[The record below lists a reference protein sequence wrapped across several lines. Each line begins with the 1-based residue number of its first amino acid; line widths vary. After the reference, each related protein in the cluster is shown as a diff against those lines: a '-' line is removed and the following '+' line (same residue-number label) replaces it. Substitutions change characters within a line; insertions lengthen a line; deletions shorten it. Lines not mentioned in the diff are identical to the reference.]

1 MPRHTHTVKRGEN
14 RAVAEEEITELE
26 LQMVTYEEKALEN
39 NEYTGFKFPQI
50 LHFPVPNKVVEME
63 AIDENPFS
71 SKKSAF
77 FMKRR
82 IGRPEP
88 EDEEEERQDESSDDS
103 ESGTEEEKRDQQD
116 WHFWECFYFAFRQ
129 LLFSRTWILLL
140 QFAAANYFGDRLR
153 TDGFNLADRI
163 IEPGKSVLG
172 DLVVRRALLGLR
184 RWDAQQFLF
193 VADNH
198 YIFEHSLAFFP
209 GYPEV
214 INIFRIGIHE
224 YMKGSLGWSFPPWV
238 ITGIL
243 SVAVNLFFFHAAGLA
258 LFMAVTMMTRNVKQA
273 LLAVSIFAYNPA
285 SIFFTS
291 AYSESVG
298 VVYFKPLTI
307 LFQLFFA
314 LTITGFNFMLYAV
327 RATSY
332 SQRVIG
338 TLSGTVIFGLSAV
351 VRSNGL
357 LNVIF
362 VVWYWAAILLW
373 EPEKPVPDCHLMIES
388 LAGSKNDRYRREGQA
403 RLRAFERKRKQTRKV
418 FRWTDPRFSRCSLV
432 FITLVFIV
440 IVSIASFGPYVF
452 MSNSAAEEFCE
463 ATPRQKE
470 LVATVKKQIRM
481 SPKII
486 TIADAWEKAAWC
498 RKPKLFGIVRQYYG
512 EIQAK
517 YWNVGLFGYWRI
529 KKIPCFLMM
538 LPAAILTVLA
548 IISAW
553 VHVFE
558 TKRWNN
564 IWVLLIRS
572 DHLLHLAPQAIIM
585 LCTAV
590 FVINAEVFTR
600 LIFSSSPLLYIFIA
614 QYIDK
619 LTQGNTMGNRLWH
632 YTSSP
637 GILPFFVFRR
647 VWEEGWKGKALYI
660 YILGYFIF
668 GTMAHAAWLPFT

>member
-1 MPRHTHTVKRGEN
+1 MEGN
-14 RAVAEEEITELE
+14 RAEEKITELE
-26 LQMVTYEEKALEN
+26 DQMVTYEEKVLEN
-39 NEYTGFKFPQI
+39 DEYTGFKFPQI
-50 LHFPVPNKVVEME
+50 LHFPVPNEVLEME
-63 AIDENPFS
+63 AIDENAFS

-116 WHFWECFYFAFRQ
+116 WHSWECFYFAFRQ
-129 LLFSRTWILLL
+129 LLFSRIWILLL

-153 TDGFNLADRI
+153 TDGFNLADRN

-193 VADNH
+193 VADNG
-198 YIFEHSLAFFP
+198 YISEHSLAFFP
-209 GYPEV
+209 GYPGV
-214 INIFRIGIHE
+214 INISGIGIHE

-243 SVAVNLFFFHAAGLA
+243 SVAVNLFSFHAAGLA
-258 LFMAVTMMTRNVKQA
+258 LFRAVSMMTRNVKQA

-291 AYSESVG
+291 AYSES
-298 VVYFKPLTI
+298 
-307 LFQLFFA
+307 LFFA
-314 LTITGFNFMLYAV
+314 LTLFGFNVMLYAV

-351 VRSNGL
+351 VRSNGF

-373 EPEKPVPDCHLMIES
+373 EPEK
-388 LAGSKNDRYRREGQA
+388 
-403 RLRAFERKRKQTRKV
+403 AFERKRKQSRKV

-440 IVSIASFGPYVF
+440 IVSITFFGPYVY

-463 ATPRQKE
+463 ATPRQDE
-470 LVATVKKQIRM
+470 LVAT
-481 SPKII
+481 
-486 TIADAWEKAAWC
+486 EKAAWC
-498 RKPKLFGIVRQYYG
+498 RS
-512 EIQAK
+512 K

-529 KKIPCFLMM
+529 EKIPCFLMM

-548 IISAW
+548 IKSAW

-572 DHLLHLAPQAIIM
+572 DHLLHLAPQAIM

-600 LIFSSSPLLYIFIA
+600 LMFSSSPLLYIFIA

-668 GTMAHAAWLPFT
+668 GTMTHAAWLPFT